1 MMSRIIKGGLILR
14 DVRWDHETRWGH
26 WDPADL
32 NGEFSW
38 SDERGL
44 NSLQIV
50 SYLATVL
57 AHQPKVGLE
66 TQEPY
71 ATYLSTL
78 DTLIRRDGY
87 LLNILNQKITSP
99 GEINFSDNDLSFKPY
114 YTLAAACQFGV
125 FGTAKKPF
133 SSLQFQSL
141 CQEIAP
147 FFYESIERAWD
158 VIKAEKQSA
167 FGIIYSVARNGT
179 NGAKEAVQQSLET
192 LREYPLDLVEWPT
205 DNSQRLDLHIDKSMI
220 PLIRRSEDAIPRHQS
235 AALRWCK
242 DPFAF
247 VGGDGMM
254 EEDPTFF
261 LSPFW
266 MAAYH
271 GFKSRNPFEI
281 LFTYKEKLPK

>member
-1 MMSRIIKGGLILR
+1 MGMSRIIKGGLILR

-32 NGEFSW
+32 NGKFSW

-114 YTLAAACQFGV
+114 YTLAAACQFGT
-125 FGTAKKPF
+125 FSKSERPFPSQQFSDLCKK
-133 SSLQFQSL
+133 
-141 CQEIAP
+141 IAP
-147 FFYESIERAWD
+147 AFQASIQRAWR
-158 VIKAEKQSA
+158 IIAPEKQSL
-167 FGIIYSVARNGT
+167 FGFIYAAVAEEKIGITIN
-179 NGAKEAVQQSLET
+179 EAVQTSIET
-192 LREYPLDLVEWPT
+192 LQEYPLDIIEWPT
-205 DNSQRLDLHIDKSMI
+205 ANGDRFDLDTDKAMLPSI
-220 PLIRRSEDAIPRHQS
+220 HRSSRAIPRHQS

-247 VGGDGMM
+247 VGGNGMV
-254 EEDPTFF
+254 EEDPTFY
-261 LSPFW
+261 L
-266 MAAYH
+266 
-271 GFKSRNPFEI
+271 I
-281 LFTYKEKLPK
+281 

>member
-1 MMSRIIKGGLILR
+1 MGMSRIIKGGLILR

-32 NGEFSW
+32 NGKFSW

-141 CQEIAP
+141 RQEIAP

-179 NGAKEAVQQSLET
+179 NGAKEAVQQS
-192 LREYPLDLVEWPT
+192 
-205 DNSQRLDLHIDKSMI
+205 
-220 PLIRRSEDAIPRHQS
+220 
-235 AALRWCK
+235 
-242 DPFAF
+242 
-247 VGGDGMM
+247 
-254 EEDPTFF
+254 
-261 LSPFW
+261 
-266 MAAYH
+266 
-271 GFKSRNPFEI
+271 
-281 LFTYKEKLPK
+281 